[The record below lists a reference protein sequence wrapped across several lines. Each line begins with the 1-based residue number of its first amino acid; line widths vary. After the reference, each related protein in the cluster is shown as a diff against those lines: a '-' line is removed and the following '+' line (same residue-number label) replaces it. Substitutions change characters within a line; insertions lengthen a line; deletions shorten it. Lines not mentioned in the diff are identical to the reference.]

1 MEVLTSRVGR
11 GGASKAQHPGWVAEV
26 TKLRRRGAG
35 RDVRLEQNQR
45 PGWATGR
52 RSRATGWSHRARMED
67 AGRRTGSAVG
77 AGWGMKE
84 GGSDSVPGKFQNL
97 GERGTSR
104 RALQREEK
112 WKMGGGAGSL
122 HRI

>member
-1 MEVLTSRVGR
+1 MLTSRVGR

-52 RSRATGWSHRARMED
+52 RSQTTGWSHRARMED

-77 AGWGMKE
+77 TGWGMKE

-97 GERGTSR
+97 GGEGGFKEGSPKG
-104 RALQREEK
+104 REVEN
-112 WKMGGGAGSL
+112 GGWCGEFT
-122 HRI
+122 